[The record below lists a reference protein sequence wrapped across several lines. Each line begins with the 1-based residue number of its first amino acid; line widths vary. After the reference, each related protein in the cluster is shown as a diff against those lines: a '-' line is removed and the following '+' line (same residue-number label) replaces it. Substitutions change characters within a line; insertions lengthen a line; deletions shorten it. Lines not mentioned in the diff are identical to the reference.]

1 MDIDLEFVL
10 MDNSIYSVSELCVLV
25 VMEVDDNM
33 ELVESCV
40 KLIDLSLC
48 RRWFLRFIEN
58 NINFFVRD
66 FIFWK
71 F

>member
-1 MDIDLEFVL
+1 MDMDLEFVL
-10 MDNSIYSVSELCVLV
+10 MDNGIYSISELCVLV

-48 RRWFLRFIEN
+48 RR
-58 NINFFVRD
+58 
-66 FIFWK
+66 
-71 F
+71 